1 VKNLRRL
8 VLWMPLLA
16 VGMVIAGPNVSAAG
30 TPGSPNAVP
39 VPGLQAFANCEEAA
53 AAGFTNILRGTPA
66 YDPSLDANNNGIA
79 CEADEIGGA
88 ATPPTVPPPAPA
100 PTAPPTVPPP
110 GGPPPGGPP
119 PGAGGET
126 MTELPRTGVET
137 AAALM
142 ALVLLLAGGALTILG
157 RQASREQYIVVFSK
171 TGSLHRIPKA
181 RRFG

>member
-8 VLWMPLLA
+8 VLWMPLLTI
-16 VGMVIAGPNVSAAG
+16 GIIIAGPNVSSAG
-30 TPGSPNAVP
+30 TPGTPNAVP

-79 CEADEIGGA
+79 CEASEIGA
-88 ATPPTVPPPAPA
+88 ATTTVPAPT

-110 GGPPPGGPP
+110 GAPT

-126 MTELPRTGVET
+126 MTELPRTGVE
-137 AAALM
+137 AAASLM
-142 ALVLLLAGGALTILG
+142 ALALLLVGGALTILG
-157 RQASREQYIVVFSK
+157 RQAARERYIVVFSK